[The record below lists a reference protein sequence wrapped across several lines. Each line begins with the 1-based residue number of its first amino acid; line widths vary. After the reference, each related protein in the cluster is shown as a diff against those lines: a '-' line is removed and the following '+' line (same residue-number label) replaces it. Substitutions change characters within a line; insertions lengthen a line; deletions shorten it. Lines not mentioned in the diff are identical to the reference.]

1 MCSAVPSRRSAAR
14 TRNIGS
20 KKTIEET
27 RDQWKPDAVF
37 YDADAFNLSW
47 MPALRA
53 MWSLQG
59 QLVMVPTPGQPSQY
73 SGLGAIND

>member
-1 MCSAVPSRRSAAR
+1 
-14 TRNIGS
+14 
-20 KKTIEET
+20 
-27 RDQWKPDAVF
+27 VF

-59 QLVMVPTPGQPSQY
+59 QQVMVPTPGQPSQY